1 MATLAHK
8 KDDTN
13 LYFHKKHMRVAYEL
27 DPVELGAWERLCLQ
41 QG

>member
-8 KDDTN
+8 NDTN
-13 LYFHKKHMRVAYEL
+13 LYVHEKHMGVAHEL
-27 DPVELGAWERLCLQ
+27 DPVEFGAWERLCLQ